1 VGPLQVTPSVPR
13 PHPAVSVSVTLADW
27 HAPPL
32 LHRKPVTTRVRL
44 PEVAQGLP

>member
-13 PHPAVSVSVTLADW
+13 PHPAVSVSVALDVTQ
-27 HAPPL
+27 APLL